1 MRSIFS
7 LKPLL
12 VLCLLAASTWT
23 QAQTITGSIKDS
35 QSQEPLIGA
44 TVMVVNTSKGTV
56 ADIDGNFTLELPE
69 GAESLT
75 FSYVGY
81 TPKTLAI
88 DGQTTFNVLLDPK
101 SLDEVIV
108 IGYSTQK
115 KSDKTGAVVNV
126 GADELNLGRIS
137 DPIQAMQGKAA
148 GVNIS
153 KQGGDPNAGFSVNIR
168 GAAGLT
174 SGTGPLY
181 VVDGVPG
188 VDPTTINPDDI
199 ESFNILKDASSAA
212 IYGSR
217 GANGVII
224 ITTKGANAGSGK
236 EVNNVE
242 YSGFVSFDN
251 VARRLD
257 LLDSDEVRDFASRT
271 GRTFIDNGANTD
283 WQDEI
288 FRTGV
293 SQMHTLAFTGSD
305 ENSTYRASLSA
316 NNIEGVM
323 KGSGKERYIGR
334 LNLTQRTLNDR
345 LTMQARISGTIESND
360 YVNYGNG
367 TAPNNVLY
375 QAYRRS
381 PTDPVYND
389 DGSFFETDRSFQYF
403 NPVAISEDIQNLR
416 EAKRFLGNFRTSLE
430 IIDGLTAS
438 VNLAYIRDDDESFYF
453 EPSFTASNTTEGL
466 GRRSY
471 NNKSSQLIETTI
483 NYVKTFNDKHNFNFI
498 GGHSYQKDNFDGFSA
513 EGKDAQSDFLTSNNL
528 ETLLQLEP
536 GSITSYKNQSLL
548 ASFFGR
554 VVYDFNKKYFATATL
569 RRDGSSK
576 FGKNNEWG
584 WFPSGSV
591 GWNIHAEDFM
601 TDQDLLSQLK
611 LRVGY
616 GITGNQEIP
625 INVDARFFIPAGTA
639 INPENGETVLS
650 FENANDVNPNPDL
663 KWEENAELNIGLDF
677 GLWKDR
683 ISGSVEYY
691 NKTTRDLIYRYELPV
706 PPNRN
711 RFIYANAGEIANKGI
726 EVTLQAYVLDDRN
739 LDWKSVLTFA
749 RNVQETVA
757 LSNDQY
763 DLDEIRTLY
772 VSGRGLVGGEN
783 WTQLIAPGFEIGT
796 FYMPEYAGLSEDGQ
810 FLFFTS
816 TGGVT
821 REVTQAERRVVG
833 QAQPDFILGWSNYF
847 TFMRNWDFSFA
858 ARAVVGHDILNVTR
872 MVFSNPADLPTLNTL
887 GEAVEEFD
895 RGLEDNPTISDY
907 YLEDGT
913 FLKMDNIALGYTL
926 DTKDSKHI
934 KNLRFYVMGNNLF
947 VLTNYS
953 GVDPEVSFGGL
964 EFGRDQYDV
973 YPKTRSFTIGVNAT
987 F

>member
-1 MRSIFS
+1 MASFAS
-7 LKPLL
+7 L
-12 VLCLLAASTWT
+12 S
-23 QAQTITGSIKDS
+23 AQTVTGSIKDS
-35 QSQEPLIGA
+35 QTNEGLIGA
-44 TVMVVNTSKGTV
+44 TALVVGTSTGAVT
-56 ADIDGNFTLELPE
+56 DLDGNFTLELPE
-69 GAESLT
+69 GAEELS

-81 TPKTLAI
+81 TAQTVAI
-88 DGQTTFNVLLDPK
+88 NGQTTFNILLNPQ

-126 GADELNLGRIS
+126 SSEELNGGRIT

-148 GVNIS
+148 GVNVS

-188 VDPTTINPDDI
+188 VDPTTLNPDDI
-199 ESFNILKDASSAA
+199 ESFNVLKDASSAA

-224 ITTKGANAGSGK
+224 ITTKGSNLKGGATK

-242 YSGFVSFDN
+242 YSGFVAFDN

-257 LLDSDEVRDFASRT
+257 MLSSDDVRAFAERT
-271 GRTFIDNGANTD
+271 GRTFIDNGADTD

-288 FRTGV
+288 FQTGV
-293 SQMHTLAFTGSD
+293 SQLHTLSFTGSD
-305 ENSTYRASLSA
+305 ENTMYRASLSA
-316 NNIEGVM
+316 NDIQGVM

-334 LNLTQRTLNDR
+334 LNLTQKTLNDK
-345 LTMQARISGTIESND
+345 LTMQARISGTIENND

-381 PTDPVYND
+381 PTDPVYNS

-403 NPVAISEDIQNLR
+403 NPVAIIEDIQNLR

-430 IIDGLTAS
+430 VIEGLTAS
-438 VNLAYIRDDDESFYF
+438 VNLAYLRDDDESFYF
-453 EPSFTASNTTEGL
+453 EPSFTASNDTEGL

-471 NNKSSQLIETTI
+471 NNKSSQILEATV
-483 NYVKTFNDKHNFNFI
+483 NYVKTFNENHNFNFI
-498 GGHSYQKDNFDGFSA
+498 GGYSYQKDNFDGFSA

-536 GSITSYKNQSLL
+536 GSIKSYKNQSLL
-548 ASFFGR
+548 ISFFGR
-554 VVYDFNKKYFATATL
+554 VVYDFNKKYFATATI

-576 FGKNNEWG
+576 FGTNNEWG
-584 WFPSGSV
+584 WFPSASV

-601 TDQDLLSQLK
+601 ADQDLFSQLK

-625 INVDARFFIPAGTA
+625 INVDQRFFIPAGTA

-663 KWEENAELNIGLDF
+663 KWEENAELNIGIDF
-677 GLWKDR
+677 GLWRDR
-683 ISGSVEYY
+683 ISGSLEFYD
-691 NKTTRDLIYRYELPV
+691 KTTRDLIYRYELPV

-711 RFIYANAGEIANKGI
+711 RFIYANAGEISNRGV
-726 EVTLQAYVLDDRN
+726 ELTLQAFVMDKKN
-739 LDWKSVLTFA
+739 
-749 RNVQETVA
+749 
-757 LSNDQY
+757 
-763 DLDEIRTLY
+763 
-772 VSGRGLVGGEN
+772 
-783 WTQLIAPGFEIGT
+783 
-796 FYMPEYAGLSEDGQ
+796 
-810 FLFFTS
+810 
-816 TGGVT
+816 
-821 REVTQAERRVVG
+821 
-833 QAQPDFILGWSNYF
+833 
-847 TFMRNWDFSFA
+847 
-858 ARAVVGHDILNVTR
+858 
-872 MVFSNPADLPTLNTL
+872 
-887 GEAVEEFD
+887 
-895 RGLEDNPTISDY
+895 ISDRLDRLALHTARVR
-907 YLEDGT
+907 LE
-913 FLKMDNIALGYTL
+913 
-926 DTKDSKHI
+926 S
-934 KNLRFYVMGNNLF
+934 
-947 VLTNYS
+947 
-953 GVDPEVSFGGL
+953 
-964 EFGRDQYDV
+964 
-973 YPKTRSFTIGVNAT
+973 TRQIHSHSE
-987 F
+987 